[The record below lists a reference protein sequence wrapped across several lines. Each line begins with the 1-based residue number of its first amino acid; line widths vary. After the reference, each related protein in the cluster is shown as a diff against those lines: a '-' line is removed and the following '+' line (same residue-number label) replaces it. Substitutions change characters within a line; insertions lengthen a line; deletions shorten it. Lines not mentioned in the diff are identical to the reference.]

1 VAAGDPKLWQPIF
14 ATNRSH
20 VLAALDRF
28 LRSATAVREALDQA
42 DDRQL
47 LRILEQA
54 KTVKQRHDALG
65 D

>member
-14 ATNRSH
+14 ATNRAE

-28 LRSATAVREALDQA
+28 MSKMAAVRESLDQA

-47 LRILEQA
+47 GRILEQA
-54 KTVKQRHDALG
+54 KTIKRRHDALG